1 MEWQNKNET
10 KDIREDRNMIKGII
24 FFFFCIIYYKHSH
37 SDLIFS

>member
-24 FFFFCIIYYKHSH
+24 FFFFFFFLLQK
-37 SDLIFS
+37 